1 MADHVSPIIV
11 CNNSE
16 SSEQVSQDKVKTRD
30 LPEQDKETESLQVIC
45 ENSES
50 QVRVSQDKENRGNAH
65 DQRKEAKTVSIIPFH
80 VLSLFFL

>member
-30 LPEQDKETESLQVIC
+30 LPEQDKETKSLQVIC
-45 ENSES
+45 GNSEA
-50 QVRVSQDKENRGNAH
+50 QVREPV
-65 DQRKEAKTVSIIPFH
+65 KTKKTEEIHMINVKNQK
-80 VLSLFFL
+80 L